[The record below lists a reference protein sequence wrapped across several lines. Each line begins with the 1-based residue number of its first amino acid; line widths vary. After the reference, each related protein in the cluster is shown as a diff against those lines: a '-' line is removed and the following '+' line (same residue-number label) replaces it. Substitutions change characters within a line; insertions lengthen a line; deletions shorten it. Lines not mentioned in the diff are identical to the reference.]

1 MSNAREAH
9 ARDELRVL
17 FENVLVLR
25 EYAISTEVSSMLST
39 TTDLDYDVVKG
50 LRIRH
55 VEYPLL

>member
-9 ARDELRVL
+9 ARDELRVV

-25 EYAISTEVSSMLST
+25 EYAISTESSMLST